1 MFKPI
6 LFCLLFF
13 SLKTVAQY
21 NGNQSGMLVSTTS
34 GLLNHATVFTIEFWV
49 KTVDNRRNDVYWQ
62 RPTLFGN
69 VTSGEN
75 SGDFGITLNSGYV
88 GMWEGVSNLNGDQQF
103 LSNSVRINDGFYHHI
118 AAVNNGQT
126 INLYVDG
133 NIIGSLVSGR
143 NLVTSSAPLTFGA
156 ASLDYNFPGNLN
168 GNKNFIA
175 NASFREARIS
185 ASVRYLANFI
195 PSESLSSDAS
205 TVALYHFD
213 RSNYSSQ
220 PVNPNQPV
228 IFDPSE
234 PINNNAA
241 QPATLILPD
250 STLLYGKLLL
260 GKRNWSLS
268 NSIYIHFFEGN
279 SHKVKYY
286 KPEEV
291 KGFQMGDSYYEPKFL
306 AGGGAIRTSLRKTI
320 VKRLTPAG
328 SKMALYVNEN
338 HYHTNDN
345 KSSLENKDLLV
356 YFVQLPDTHD
366 DKIYQFTDNKFTPK
380 FDVKVSAMVPGK
392 PLLADKIRSK
402 DKDYFYSQITE
413 EKHQLRVWWN
423 IVNEYNKP

>member
-13 SLKTVAQY
+13 SLETVAQY
-21 NGNQSGMLVSTTS
+21 NGNQPGMLVSTTS

-49 KTVDNRRNDVYWQ
+49 KTVDNRRNDIYWQ

-69 VTSGEN
+69 VTSGDN

-88 GMWEGVSNLNGDQQF
+88 GMWEGVSNLNSDQQF
-103 LSNSVRINDGFYHHI
+103 LSNSVRINDDFYHHI

-143 NLVTSSAPLTFGA
+143 NLVTGSAPLTFGA
-156 ASLDYNFPGNLN
+156 ASLDYNFPGNLS

-185 ASVRYLANFI
+185 ASVRYVANFI
-195 PSESLSSDAS
+195 PSESLLSDAS

-213 RSNYSSQ
+213 KSNHSSQ

-260 GKRNWSLS
+260 GKRS
-268 NSIYIHFFEGN
+268 G
-279 SHKVKYY
+279 V
-286 KPEEV
+286 
-291 KGFQMGDSYYEPKFL
+291 
-306 AGGGAIRTSLRKTI
+306 
-320 VKRLTPAG
+320 
-328 SKMALYVNEN
+328 
-338 HYHTNDN
+338 
-345 KSSLENKDLLV
+345 
-356 YFVQLPDTHD
+356 
-366 DKIYQFTDNKFTPK
+366 
-380 FDVKVSAMVPGK
+380 
-392 PLLADKIRSK
+392 
-402 DKDYFYSQITE
+402 
-413 EKHQLRVWWN
+413 
-423 IVNEYNKP
+423 